1 MSFPAPTENQAKI
14 VWMALT
20 AFAIALLIAILCAFV
35 WGLGQVLHVLSP
47 VLWPLAIA
55 GILAY
60 LLDPVVDFLQR
71 RNVSRGKA
79 IIIVF
84 AMCAVVL
91 AGFLASVIPRLVTE
105 TETLIADLPKYSRT
119 VQHDIAEWISRRQFL
134 DQWREKFFPSRQTI
148 TNTPPPTTNV
158 PPDTQEP
165 SIGPAPP
172 RTSEQSL
179 QTRET
184 AWANKISE
192 SVLGWLGKTVP
203 LLGAWLLAQVSRVA
217 SWAGTIV
224 GLAMVPVFTYY
235 FLQEKTAIQKGWTNY
250 LPLQESRL
258 KNELVF
264 VLNAI
269 NNYLIVFF
277 RGQVLIA
284 FCDAV
289 LLVSGFLLLGLNYA
303 VLCGLVAGLLSMVPY
318 LGTIVTIVPIIILSA
333 VQFHDLLHPLMVI
346 AIFGIVHAIEGFIV
360 APKIMGDRV
369 GLHPLTIIVAVLIG
383 TTLLGGILGGILAI
397 PVTAALRVVMFRYI
411 WKKPETV
418 VAAA

>member
-1 MSFPAPTENQAKI
+1 MSFPPPTENQARI

-20 AFAIALLIAILCAFV
+20 AFAIALLIALICAFV
-35 WGLGQVLHVLSP
+35 WGLGEVLHVLSP

-60 LLDPVVDFLQR
+60 LLDPVVDFLEH

-84 AMCAVVL
+84 VMCLVVL
-91 AGFLASVIPRLVTE
+91 AGFLASVIPRLVSE
-105 TETLIADLPKYSRT
+105 TETLISDLPKYSQT
-119 VQHDIAEWISRRQFL
+119 VQDDIAKWISQRPFL
-134 DQWREKFFPSRQTI
+134 DEWREKFFPSRQTG
-148 TNTPPPTTNV
+148 TNAPAPSTNV

-165 SIGPAPP
+165 SIGPAPRP
-172 RTSEQSL
+172 PQPSL

-192 SVLGWLGKTVP
+192 SVLGWLGKMLP
-203 LLGAWLLAQVSRVA
+203 LLGAWVLAQVSRVA

-235 FLQEKTAIQKGWTNY
+235 FLQEKTAIQRGWTNY

-258 KNELVF
+258 KDELVF

-284 FCDAV
+284 FCDAA

-303 VLCGLVAGLLSMVPY
+303 VLFGLVAGLLSMVPY

-411 WKKPETV
+411 WKKPEP
-418 VAAA
+418 VALPV